1 MKILLIT
8 GQSGVGKSTIVKYLL
23 EYDGYKNIKSFTDRP
38 QRREERDGFSNHIFV
53 NHDRLAAFSS
63 NNNDVVASTQ
73 IDKYTY
79 CTFQHQFDKDMINV
93 YIVDLPGMNQ
103 VIDFFPHAD
112 IMTVLIR
119 RNDVEIENF
128 RQGRNLRVPA
138 RDDVHFCLDNN
149 GPIENAQTLAGVLN
163 VLSKNDFFAKPSHKA
178 RTIEDLLQHCD
189 DMDRY
194 IETIRASLLKQ
205 QWYRDKP
212 IYDKFCDFIVNDIKE
227 FDFDIEQE
235 HAPFVED
242 GLSPFYV
249 IIIPKDNL
257 DWSEENRL
265 IELATQSLWHF
276 GEKFDISSN
285 MLDSFSIIIPDKEE
299 VI

>member
-63 NNNDVVASTQ
+63 NNNDIVASTQ

-79 CTFQHQFDKDMINV
+79 CTFQYQFDKDMINV

-119 RNDVEIENF
+119 RNDIEIENF

-149 GPIENAQTLAGVLN
+149 GPIENVKTLAGVLN
-163 VLSKNDFFAKPSHKA
+163 VLAKNDFFAKPLHKV
-178 RTIEDLLQHCD
+178 RTIEDVLQHCD

-194 IETIRASLLKQ
+194 ISYIRASLSKQ
-205 QWYRDKP
+205 KWYRDKP
-212 IYDKFCDFIVNDIKE
+212 IYDKFCDFLSNDIKE
-227 FDFDIEQE
+227 FDFDIDKITS
-235 HAPFVED
+235 PFFED
-242 GLSPFYV
+242 GFCAFNV
-249 IIIPKDNL
+249 IIIPKEKL
-257 DWSEENRL
+257 DWTQENRL
-265 IELATQSLWHF
+265 MDLVTQSLWHF
-276 GEKFDISSN
+276 QDTFDIPSN
-285 MLDSFSIIIPDKEE
+285 ILDCFSIVISDNE